1 MEINDDPSLYPGQMF
16 GQLPSDATATEGS
29 SANFSCIV
37 LAGDSSRQD
46 SVWGVQA
53 PGEIEQI
60 LGINNVSMAE
70 LKDGS
75 TAFTVTP
82 FNSPL
87 TIANVNRRL
96 DGTQVRCLLLRNGIP
111 ISQDEPYA
119 FLTVQCEL
127 FSV

>member
-1 MEINDDPSLYPGQMF
+1 MKTFSLYSGQMF
-16 GQLPSDATATEGS
+16 DQLPSDDTATEGS
-29 SANFSCIV
+29 SANFNCTV
-37 LAGDSSRQD
+37 LADDSSSRQD
-46 SVWGVQA
+46 SFWGVQA

-60 LGINNVSMAE
+60 LGINDFSMVE

-75 TAFTVTP
+75 TAFTATP

-87 TIANVNRRL
+87 TIANVNRSL
-96 DGTQVRCLLLRNGIP
+96 DGTRVRCFLLRNGVP
-111 ISQDEPYA
+111 TSQEMPYA